1 MLTRQ
6 ALQEKIAGGVH
17 ILDGATGSNL
27 RNSGMPKGCCSEEW
41 ILANPEPLV
50 ALQRAYAEAGCQI
63 IYAPTFQAQP
73 IALKR
78 VGLDG
83 QTEAINEALVA
94 LSRSAAPGCLIAGDL
109 TTLAN
114 FCDSWDAEAFDLMEY
129 AVCAVRYGLVA
140 EYASRADDAD
150 RGFAALHGA
159 HLYRRGVCT
168 EQYVGVLLDEERILH
183 IACGVLGR
191 EVQGREYVPVVLD
204 FGAFGDGIAQTREDL
219 DDLVSHERYGVSRSY
234 VVGRA
239 GTGHGLEVGGFGD
252 GGLQGVDTLLRG
264 GFEGV
269 ETLPYFA
276 FVFGGD
282 ALELLHQG
290 VQLAFLAE
298 DLDAELFEF
307 GGCFRFELFDTSEE
321 FIDFVDHILFVFLF
335 SLLLKCSAPHVTC
348 KVIKKL
354 RYVA

>member
-1 MLTRQ
+1 
-6 ALQEKIAGGVH
+6 
-17 ILDGATGSNL
+17 
-27 RNSGMPKGCCSEEW
+27 
-41 ILANPEPLV
+41 
-50 ALQRAYAEAGCQI
+50 
-63 IYAPTFQAQP
+63 
-73 IALKR
+73 
-78 VGLDG
+78 
-83 QTEAINEALVA
+83 
-94 LSRSAAPGCLIAGDL
+94 
-109 TTLAN
+109 
-114 FCDSWDAEAFDLMEY
+114 MEY

-183 IACGVLGR
+183 VACGVLGR

-219 DDLVSHERYGVSRSY
+219 DDLVSHERYGVSRSD

-239 GTGHGLEVGGFGD
+239 GTGHVLDGGGLEVGGFGD
-252 GGLQGVDTLLRG
+252 GGLQGVDTLLSG

-298 DLDAELFEF
+298 DLDTELLHFGRSLGAELLDALQQIVDSVNHGYFAV
-307 GGCFRFELFDTSEE
+307 LY
-321 FIDFVDHILFVFLF
+321 IFVHL
-335 SLLLKCSAPHVTC
+335 
-348 KVIKKL
+348 
-354 RYVA
+354 